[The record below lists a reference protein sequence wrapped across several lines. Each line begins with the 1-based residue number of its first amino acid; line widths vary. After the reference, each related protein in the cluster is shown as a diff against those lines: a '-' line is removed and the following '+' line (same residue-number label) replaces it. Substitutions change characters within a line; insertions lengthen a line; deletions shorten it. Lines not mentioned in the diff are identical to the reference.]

1 MKFSD
6 GWIIIYYAIALIS
19 KKLNFGIN
27 TYNFLYSNYI
37 LRYYERGKG
46 EGGNCISLKICLS
59 GKISII
65 EITVISNCFRLASML
80 MLC

>member
-27 TYNFLYSNYI
+27 TYNLLYSNYI

-46 EGGNCISLKICLS
+46 EGGGELYF
-59 GKISII
+59 I
-65 EITVISNCFRLASML
+65 ENLFIWKNFNH
-80 MLC
+80 

>member
-27 TYNFLYSNYI
+27 TYNLLYSNYI

-46 EGGNCISLKICLS
+46 EGGGGI
-59 GKISII
+59 
-65 EITVISNCFRLASML
+65 VFH
-80 MLC
+80 